1 MIHCA
6 VCSCRDRFFVRRAP
20 GIHFRRTRQ
29 LFFGQFQIAGTDYI
43 PWYAGIRF
51 AGVLGAPENGFSS
64 WRYPRFQVIESDVTE
79 GKLRQQAG
87 LRGIRFLFSPG
98 RIGFAPMWARESRNR
113 TVSLVAYAGKHFSA
127 ANLPIPGRR
136 GREETALV
144 PFSRPARGPCLRI
157 PQYPRGGSV
166 LPHLTRHPPD
176 CPLND

>member
-6 VCSCRDRFFVRRAP
+6 VCSCRDRFLVRRAT

-64 WRYPRFQVIESDVTE
+64 WRYPRFQVIESDVAE

-98 RIGFAPMWARESRNR
+98 RIGFAPMWARGSRNR

-127 ANLPIPGRR
+127 ANLLSPAGAAGRKRPWFHFPDRPGAVFTNPAIPPWRQCAA
-136 GREETALV
+136 TSD
-144 PFSRPARGPCLRI
+144 PTPAG
-157 PQYPRGGSV
+157 
-166 LPHLTRHPPD
+166 LPSE
-176 CPLND
+176 